1 MAVDAPGRVL
11 GLDLG
16 DVRIGIAISDD
27 ARRLA
32 VPLGTV
38 QVGRPPGELKAIA
51 ALVAEHDVT
60 LVVLGLPLSLDGSHG
75 PRAMHAESFAETLR
89 MVLRVP
95 VAMQD
100 ERFTTVEAE
109 RGLRGAGLKG
119 PERRSVVDAE
129 AARIALQ
136 AWLDARR
143 SGASTG

>member
-1 MAVDAPGRVL
+1 MTTEAPGRVL

-16 DVRIGIAISDD
+16 DVRIGVAISDD
-27 ARRLA
+27 ARHLA

-51 ALVAEHDVT
+51 ALVADHGVT
-60 LVVLGLPLSLDGSHG
+60 LVVVGLPLSLDGSHG
-75 PRAMHAESFAETLR
+75 SQAVHAEAFAETLR
-89 MVLRVP
+89 AVLPVP

-109 RGLRGAGLKG
+109 RGLRSAGLKRSD
-119 PERRSVVDAE
+119 RRSVVDAE

-143 SGASTG
+143 TGASTG

>member
-1 MAVDAPGRVL
+1 MAVEVPGRVL

-16 DVRIGIAISDD
+16 DVRIGVAVSDD
-27 ARRLA
+27 GRRLA

-38 QVGRPPGELKAIA
+38 QVGRPPGELRAIA
-51 ALVAEHDVT
+51 ALVAEHGVT

-75 PRAMHAESFAETLR
+75 PRAIHAEAFAETLR
-89 MVLRVP
+89 MVLHVP

-109 RGLRGAGLKG
+109 RELRGAGLKG
-119 PERRSVVDAE
+119 PARRSVVDAE

-143 SGASTG
+143 SGASAG

>member
-1 MAVDAPGRVL
+1 MVGDALGRVL

-16 DVRIGIAISDD
+16 DVRIGVAISDD

-51 ALVAEHDVT
+51 ALVAEHGVT

-75 PRAMHAESFAETLR
+75 PRANHTEAFAETLR
-89 MVLRVP
+89 MVLHVP

-109 RGLRGAGLKG
+109 RGLRDAGLKG

-143 SGASTG
+143 SDASTG